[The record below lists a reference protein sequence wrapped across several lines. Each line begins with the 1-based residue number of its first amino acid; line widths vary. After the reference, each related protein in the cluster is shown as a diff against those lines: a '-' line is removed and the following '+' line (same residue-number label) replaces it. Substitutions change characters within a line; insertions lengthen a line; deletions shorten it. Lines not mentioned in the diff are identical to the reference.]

1 MEVEEVENVKSDPLI
16 NNNSESL
23 KNSSSD
29 PSLTPSHSLTSASIR
44 HDFLFK
50 IALLGNSGSGKTCLL
65 KRFTDDSF
73 IETPFLPTIGID
85 FRTKKK
91 LFL

>member
-50 IALLGNSGSGKTCLL
+50 V
-65 KRFTDDSF
+65 R
-73 IETPFLPTIGID
+73 
-85 FRTKKK
+85 
-91 LFL
+91 

>member
-1 MEVEEVENVKSDPLI
+1 MEDDSVKNYPLI

-29 PSLTPSHSLTSASIR
+29 PSLTPSQSITSASIR

-50 IALLGNSGSGKTCLL
+50 VRLVFAVS
-65 KRFTDDSF
+65 
-73 IETPFLPTIGID
+73 
-85 FRTKKK
+85 
-91 LFL
+91 

>member
-1 MEVEEVENVKSDPLI
+1 MEVEEAENVKSDPLL

-29 PSLTPSHSLTSASIR
+29 PSLTPSQSITSASIR

-50 IALLGNSGSGKTCLL
+50 VRLV
-65 KRFTDDSF
+65 F
-73 IETPFLPTIGID
+73 IVSY
-85 FRTKKK
+85 
-91 LFL
+91 